1 MSKKVPTIQPIKEKR
16 VFNTPDEFN
25 EYYNAHEDFFEKT
38 TTCKLNKMFEVPG
51 FKITKLQG
59 VVSLKNIPESRVTAN
74 DRIEKLST
82 RVLNL
87 EEMMNK
93 CIKTVNETVAKTNT
107 ALEELHRLRD
117 NLQTALAQQQIQ
129 LQEIAKQTQQQ
140 VQQQQV
146 THRREPENERER
158 EPEQKPQKQEKPEAP
173 PTYRRVPGKMNP
185 IAAQWAGLIEMED

>member
-16 VFNTPDEFN
+16 TFNSVEDFN
-25 EYYNAHEDFFEKT
+25 AYYNEHEDFFQRT

-51 FKITKLQG
+51 YKITKLQG

-74 DRIEKLST
+74 DRIEKLSN

-93 CIKTVNETVAKTNT
+93 CIKTVNETVTKTNT

-117 NLQTALAQQQIQ
+117 SLQQALAQQQTQ
-129 LQEIAKQTQQQ
+129 LQEVVQQTQQQ
-140 VQQQQV
+140 VQQA
-146 THRREPENERER
+146 RRREEPKPEPEN
-158 EPEQKPQKQEKPEAP
+158 KPQKQEKQETPS
-173 PTYRRVPGKMNP
+173 YRRTPGKMNP
-185 IAAQWAGLIEMED
+185 IAAQWAGLIEMEE